1 MPGWKRAFGAR
12 VTKRAILLAFALLA
26 AALCFSLAVRADL
39 RPLPADLRPQAL
51 EYRRPQFLDRH
62 GIPLSVTYDNPWNVH
77 EWLSLHEIPEL
88 LQEAF
93 LASEDRRFYR
103 HHGVD
108 WLARSHALLQNLT
121 ALKAVRGAS
130 TITEQV
136 VRILHPRPRT
146 VWSRLLEGIEAAR
159 LEKKFEKH
167 EILEFY
173 LNQVPY
179 GRQRRGVLQA
189 ARLYFDR
196 DPDTLSAQEM
206 LILAVLVRAPARLG
220 RLDSRGEH
228 NLAKPLTRLREV
240 LIRSGKLAN
249 FAGQD
254 WASGLPLAEA
264 RLPVAAGHFLRQ
276 FALQADGQNTPPIGP
291 AKIVTTLDSSL
302 QSRIQEILDQ
312 QLRDLKNA
320 DVHNGAVLVVNHR
333 TDEILAWVGGGASAG
348 DSPAGW
354 IDGVTVPRQPGSTL
368 KPFLYGLALDRG
380 WTAAT
385 IIDDSPL
392 SRPVGSGMHAFRNY
406 SRKYY
411 GALRLREA
419 LGNSLNIPAIRTIE
433 FVGAQD
439 FLDRLHEL
447 GFASL
452 DRTAGH
458 YGDGLALGNGEV
470 TLLELVRAYC
480 TLARAGVHRPLRFT
494 LAGRYLGQSRR
505 RIYSEEAATLVA
517 DILADREARRLEFGS
532 SNILSFPGQTAVKTG
547 TSSDHKDSWAVGFNH
562 LFTVGIWMGNLDGR
576 ATDGLTGTTGPGL
589 VLRSIFAELNRFE
602 EARPLFLSPRLAVA
616 KICRKTGLRAQ
627 SSCPTVLEKFLP
639 ATLPAAACGHRH
651 ETGGNAVVADRM
663 EDGPVGPV
671 RLLQPSAGL
680 QLIMDPHIPDEIEAY
695 ALKITGDVPARMTE
709 WLVDG
714 QLAGITGENTSQFM
728 WPLAKGIH
736 LAQARIWQATGDQD
750 PLETPAV
757 RFMVK

>member
-1 MPGWKRAFGAR
+1 MPGWTHAFGAR
-12 VTKRAILLAFALLA
+12 VSKRAILLVLTLLA
-26 AALCFSLAVRADL
+26 AALYLGLAVSADL
-39 RPLPADLRPQAL
+39 RPLPADLRPQSL

-93 LASEDRRFYR
+93 IASEDRRFYR

-121 ALKAVRGAS
+121 ALKGVRGAS

-159 LEKKFEKH
+159 LEERFEKS

-196 DPDTLSAQEM
+196 DPDTLSEEEM
-206 LILAVLVRAPARLG
+206 LTLAVLVRAPARLSREGG
-220 RLDSRGEH
+220 RQ
-228 NLAKPLTRLREV
+228 LAKPLARLRDV
-240 LIRSGKLAN
+240 LCRSGRLAES
-249 FAGQD
+249 AGKK
-254 WASGLPLAEA
+254 WVSGLPLTEA
-264 RLPVAAGHFLRQ
+264 RLPVEAGHFLRQ
-276 FALQADGQNTPPIGP
+276 FVLQAADGKDTLPTGP
-291 AKIVTTLDSSL
+291 AKIVTTLDSGL
-302 QSRIQEILDQ
+302 QGRIQEILDQ

-348 DSPAGW
+348 DNPAGW
-354 IDGVTVPRQPGSTL
+354 IDGVTAPRQPGSTL

-385 IIDDSPL
+385 VIDDSPL

-406 SRKYY
+406 SRNHY
-411 GALRLREA
+411 GPLRLREA

-447 GFASL
+447 GFDSL
-452 DRTAGH
+452 DRTAAH
-458 YGDGLALGNGEV
+458 YGEGLALGNGEV

-480 TLARAGVHRPLRFT
+480 TLARAGVHQPLRFT

-547 TSSDHKDSWAVGFNH
+547 TSNDHRDSWAVGFNH

-616 KICRKTGLRAQ
+616 KICRQSGLRAQ

-639 ATLPAAACGHRH
+639 NALPAAACGHLH
-651 ETGGNAVVADRM
+651 ETAGSAVVADSQ
-663 EDGPVGPV
+663 ENGPV

-695 ALKITGDVPARMTE
+695 ALKIAGNSPAKMTE
-709 WLVDG
+709 WLIDG
-714 QLAGITGENTSQFM
+714 QLAGITGESTRQFM

-736 LAQARIWQATGDQD
+736 LAQARIWQETGDRGAPQ
-750 PLETPAV
+750 ETPAV